1 MMQDELN
8 TFIPDTTAMLEKLLA
23 EKKKEKKCSD
33 VISSTTR
40 TLRSSPT

>member
-23 EKKKEKKCSD
+23 EKERKKCSD